1 MEWSCKGRRAWSR
14 SRACRAGVV
23 RIRVWDERHLGASDG
38 RGETKAKRAPGG
50 SGNGTR
56 AAGGGWRWLR
66 RQRRWRRSS
75 GAASAVVCG
84 VSFGPYS
91 DRQLAAA
98 AKHETADGRQQQ
110 ARGRPS
116 ALGGG
121 EVSLTS
127 HKSFRFGLR
136 FYARRNNY
144 AHEVL
149 VILLYVKG
157 PAIFAYA

>member
-1 MEWSCKGRRAWSR
+1 MEWSCKGRCAWSR

-98 AKHETADGRQQQ
+98 AELETRQQQ
-110 ARGRPS
+110 ARGRPLEAARS
-116 ALGGG
+116 RLP
-121 EVSLTS
+121 STS
-127 HKSFRFGLR
+127 CFVLAEG

-144 AHEVL
+144 AHGVL
-149 VILLYVKG
+149 VIFVIYQRT
-157 PAIFAYA
+157 